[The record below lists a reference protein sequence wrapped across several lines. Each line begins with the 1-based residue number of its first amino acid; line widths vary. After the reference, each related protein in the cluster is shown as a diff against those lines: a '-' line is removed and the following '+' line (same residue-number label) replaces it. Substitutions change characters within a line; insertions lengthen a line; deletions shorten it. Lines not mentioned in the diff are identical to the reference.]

1 MARHVRIRTSRAT
14 GPRRYAGGTR
24 DEFVTS
30 TKYISSSFQIFC
42 FLTQSIPFVVVVVV
56 LIALVIQRGVVLRR
70 MTVLV
75 RDPQAV
81 RQVVHHVLE
90 HPLLELVGGYR
101 RPANGD
107 APGPLVKLLLLF
119 HLEPLLKKNRMIFP
133 VNEWTLDAPK
143 LSSQK

>member
-1 MARHVRIRTSRAT
+1 MVGTWLGEIRSCSCLAVL
-14 GPRRYAGGTR
+14 PDSAWVLLNKIYQP
-24 DEFVTS
+24 FS
-30 TKYISSSFQIFC
+30 LLCISSSFQIFC

-119 HLEPLLKKNRMIFP
+119 HLEPLLKKIG
-133 VNEWTLDAPK
+133 
-143 LSSQK
+143 

>member
-14 GPRRYAGGTR
+14 GPRRYAGDTGR
-24 DEFVTS
+24 ICNLDEIYIVTS
-30 TKYISSSFQIFC
+30 PIKIFC

-107 APGPLVKLLLLF
+107 APGPLVELLLLF
-119 HLEPLLKKNRMIFP
+119 HLEPLLGK
-133 VNEWTLDAPK
+133 
-143 LSSQK
+143 